1 MWCDDGLYPRKL
13 YVNMVN
19 GRPNW
24 RCACFKEVGWSDVR
38 QVGEYG
44 CGLMCTRRYSTAFKS
59 DSSLHVLP
67 APARAAGLRWM

>member
-38 QVGEYG
+38 QVGG
-44 CGLMCTRRYSTAFKS
+44 
-59 DSSLHVLP
+59 V
-67 APARAAGLRWM
+67 WMWTDVHEEIQHGVQI